1 MSEVRSKYNPI
12 LSLDYIRTKDENM
25 FFDRK
30 SALISVPDLAKI
42 ISAFANAEGGTIA
55 IGVNEK
61 NREIEGI
68 SSLGSSRIND
78 LVSAPK
84 DGCKP
89 MPKSTCEFLSV
100 KNRKGDDDQIML
112 LHMSISK

>member
-1 MSEVRSKYNPI
+1 MDEIRSKYNPA
-12 LSLDYIRTKDENM
+12 LTLDYIQSKDENM

-30 SALISVPDLAKI
+30 SALVSVADLAKL

-61 NREIEGI
+61 DKEIEGI
-68 SSLGSSRIND
+68 SFLGTTRIND

-84 DGCKP
+84 YA
-89 MPKSTCEFLSV
+89 
-100 KNRKGDDDQIML
+100 
-112 LHMSISK
+112 